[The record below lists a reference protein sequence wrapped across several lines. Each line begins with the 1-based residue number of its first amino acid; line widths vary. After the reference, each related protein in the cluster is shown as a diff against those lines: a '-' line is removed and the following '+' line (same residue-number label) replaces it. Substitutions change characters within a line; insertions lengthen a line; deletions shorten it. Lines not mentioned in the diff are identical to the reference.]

1 MARILRGEI
10 RWADLN
16 PVRGNE
22 QEGKR
27 PVLILSHDVFN
38 ERSGTVISA
47 ALTGQPQRA
56 GFPLTLALQSRDLP
70 RKSWIKISQ
79 IRTLAVERIGSRLG
93 RATPEEIAKAYMMAY
108 ELGCL
113 GITVFRDCCKDTQV
127 LHLGTG
133 VKPALREIEEA
144 TEQEAQQALPIA
156 AEVGFEAALKVK
168 PRPRTMKGVTYRSE
182 TPLGTAFITVNQNGE
197 GEPFEVFASVGK
209 AGSDTS
215 AVSEAIGRLISM
227 ILRLPS
233 PMSPRERV
241 EQIVNQLS
249 GIGGR
254 RPMGF
259 GKDRVR
265 SLPDA
270 IAQVLAEYIGLTEPG
285 VQEMQAAR
293 GKAAV
298 KAGDMCPDCGLAT
311 LVYEEG
317 CQKCYS
323 CGFSEC

>member
-1 MARILRGEI
+1 
-10 RWADLN
+10 
-16 PVRGNE
+16 
-22 QEGKR
+22 
-27 PVLILSHDVFN
+27 
-38 ERSGTVISA
+38 
-47 ALTGQPQRA
+47 
-56 GFPLTLALQSRDLP
+56 
-70 RKSWIKISQ
+70 
-79 IRTLAVERIGSRLG
+79 
-93 RATPEEIAKAYMMAY
+93 
-108 ELGCL
+108 
-113 GITVFRDCCKDTQV
+113 
-127 LHLGTG
+127 
-133 VKPALREIEEA
+133 
-144 TEQEAQQALPIA
+144 
-156 AEVGFEAALKVK
+156 
-168 PRPRTMKGVTYRSE
+168 MKGVTYRAE

-215 AVSEAIGRLISM
+215 AVSEAIGRLISV

-254 RPMGF
+254 RQMGF

-270 IAQVLAEYIGLTEPG
+270 IAQVLAEHIGLSEPG
-285 VQEMQAAR
+285 VQEILAAR
-293 GKAAV
+293 GKTSFKV
-298 KAGDMCPDCGLAT
+298 GDMCPDCGLAT

>member
-1 MARILRGEI
+1 M
-10 RWADLN
+10 
-16 PVRGNE
+16 
-22 QEGKR
+22 
-27 PVLILSHDVFN
+27 
-38 ERSGTVISA
+38 
-47 ALTGQPQRA
+47 
-56 GFPLTLALQSRDLP
+56 
-70 RKSWIKISQ
+70 
-79 IRTLAVERIGSRLG
+79 
-93 RATPEEIAKAYMMAY
+93 
-108 ELGCL
+108 
-113 GITVFRDCCKDTQV
+113 
-127 LHLGTG
+127 
-133 VKPALREIEEA
+133 
-144 TEQEAQQALPIA
+144 
-156 AEVGFEAALKVK
+156 
-168 PRPRTMKGVTYRSE
+168 
-182 TPLGTAFITVNQNGE
+182 NQNGE
-197 GEPFEVFASVGK
+197 GEPFEVFANVGK

-215 AVSEAIGRLISM
+215 AVSEAIGRLVSL

-249 GIGGR
+249 SIGGR

-270 IAQVLAEYIGLTEPG
+270 IAQVLAEHIGLAEPG
-285 VQEMQAAR
+285 VQELLAAR
-293 GKAAV
+293 GKTTL

>member
-1 MARILRGEI
+1 MG
-10 RWADLN
+10 W
-16 PVRGNE
+16 
-22 QEGKR
+22 
-27 PVLILSHDVFN
+27 
-38 ERSGTVISA
+38 
-47 ALTGQPQRA
+47 
-56 GFPLTLALQSRDLP
+56 
-70 RKSWIKISQ
+70 
-79 IRTLAVERIGSRLG
+79 
-93 RATPEEIAKAYMMAY
+93 
-108 ELGCL
+108 
-113 GITVFRDCCKDTQV
+113 
-127 LHLGTG
+127 
-133 VKPALREIEEA
+133 
-144 TEQEAQQALPIA
+144 
-156 AEVGFEAALKVK
+156 EAALKVK

-182 TPLGTAFITVNQNGE
+182 TPLGTAFVTVNQNGE

-233 PMSPRERV
+233 SMSPRERV

-285 VQEMQAAR
+285 VQEILAAR
-293 GKAAV
+293 LSAATQIGGKASV
-298 KAGDMCPDCGLAT
+298 KVGDMCPDCGLAT